1 LIFATKGFFVK
12 STLPLALCIAAL
24 GLGGCSILEGSKV
37 DYKSA
42 SRPTKLEVPPDLT
55 QLSKETRYAVV
66 NGAVSAAGSKP
77 SNAGGASAAI
87 APLALGDIRIERN
100 GNQRWLVVKRPPEAL
115 WGSLKDFWQENGFP
129 LASETSDVGIM
140 ETEWVDN
147 KARIPQDM
155 IRSALTRVFEN
166 LYSSPERRKFRTRL
180 ERNASGETE
189 IFISYRSMVEVYTA
203 ERSNTTAWQPG
214 PTDPETEAEY
224 LGLLMRKLGLTT
236 VQAASGAGT
245 VPESSKTATMLVNA
259 GGADAYLQLGDTFER
274 AWRRVGLT
282 LDRSGFTVEDRDR
295 SKGLYFVRY
304 AYKAPDADA
313 GILNKIMNF
322 RLGGED
328 ADASALKYQIEV
340 KSAGAQSTVKVL
352 DAKGQADSTAAGRAI
367 LKVLANDL
375 K

>member
-1 LIFATKGFFVK
+1 MKPIF
-12 STLPLALCIAAL
+12 PLALLVAAL
-24 GLGGCSILEGSKV
+24 SLGGCSILEGSKV

-66 NGAVSAAGSKP
+66 NGAVSASGSQAAGVA
-77 SNAGGASAAI
+77 NGAVTM
-87 APLALGDIRIERN
+87 APLALSDIRMERN

-115 WGSLKDFWQENGFP
+115 WGPLKDFWQENGFP
-129 LASETSDVGIM
+129 MASELSDVGIM

-147 KARIPQDM
+147 KARIPQDF
-155 IRSALTRVFEN
+155 IRSALSKVFEN
-166 LYSSPERRKFRTRL
+166 MYSSPERRKFRARL
-180 ERNASGETE
+180 ERNANGETE
-189 IFISYRSMVEVYTA
+189 IFISYRSMVEVYTT
-203 ERSNTTAWQPG
+203 ERSNTTAWQAG

-236 VQAASGAGT
+236 AQATAAAAPEAPKAAAVVMNSGA
-245 VPESSKTATMLVNA
+245 
-259 GGADAYLQLGDTFER
+259 ADSYVQLSETFDR

-304 AYKAPDADA
+304 AYKAPDADS
-313 GILNKIMNF
+313 GIMKKIMNF
-322 RLGGED
+322 KWGTD
-328 ADASALKYQIEV
+328 TKDTALKYQIEV
-340 KSAGAQSTVKVL
+340 KAAEAKSTVKVL
-352 DAKGQADSTAAGRAI
+352 DSKGLPDNTEAGRAI
-367 LKVLANDL
+367 LKLLANDL